1 MINRC
6 LEFDVRPDITVM
18 VDLALKLNYLSEL
31 TEFLSERRTKK
42 EKTMFY
48 FTLSESHASA
58 SHGLARSI

>member
-48 FTLSESHASA
+48 FILSESHASA